1 MIEFLDGIRASI
13 HEAWL
18 IPALYDLGL
27 MAWEEEAFDW
37 LGFALLG
44 LVQIAV
50 CIALCGG
57 LELWR
62 PVERWKDSAAVR
74 TDILYTLLIRLG
86 ILPLAVFVLFRPLQ
100 VWLHG
105 TIVDFGMV
113 PPTLESLIPPLR
125 EYPLIALAVYVVVLD
140 FGEYWRHRLQHS
152 IPWWW
157 ELHAVHHAQTQMTFW
172 TDDRNHLVDDVIAAI
187 WLGLLA
193 LAIGVPPAQFPVIV
207 LVTRIV
213 ESLSHAN
220 ARVDFGAVGERLLV
234 SPRFHRAH
242 HGVLSTEAKGVNYG
256 VLLPIWDWMFGTAD
270 WNRRHYPATGVPGAD
285 EAIVSGGFLAQQV
298 AGLRAALARLRPRS
312 ARPAREQHE

>member
-1 MIEFLDGIRASI
+1 MIDLLDAIRAHV
-13 HEAWL
+13 HEAWV

-50 CIALCGG
+50 CIVLCGT
-57 LELWR
+57 LEKWR
-62 PVERWKDSAAVR
+62 PVERWDDHGPVR

-105 TIVDFGMV
+105 TIVDFGAV
-113 PPTLESLIPPLR
+113 PPTLESLFPALR
-125 EYPLIALAVYVVVLD
+125 EAPLLALAVYIVVLD
-140 FGEYWRHRLQHS
+140 FGEYWRHRLQHA

-157 ELHAVHHAQTQMTFW
+157 ELHAVHHAQQQMTFW
-172 TDDRNHLVDDVIAAI
+172 TDDRNHLADDIIAAI

-207 LVTRIV
+207 LATRIV

-220 ARVDFGAVGERLLV
+220 ARLSFGRVGERLLV

-242 HGVLSTEAKGVNYG
+242 HGVQATDVQGVNYG
-256 VLLPIWDWMFGTAD
+256 VLLPVWDWIFGTAD

-285 EAIVSGGFLAQQV
+285 PAIVSGGFWAQQV
-298 AGLRAALARLRPRS
+298 AGLRAALGRLRPR
-312 ARPAREQHE
+312 AKRQPEG

>member
-1 MIEFLDGIRASI
+1 MIDLLDAIRATI

-44 LVQIAV
+44 LVQIGV
-50 CIALCGG
+50 CIVLCGT
-57 LELWR
+57 LEKWR
-62 PVERWKDSAAVR
+62 PVERWDDHAPVR

-105 TIVDFGMV
+105 TIVDFGAV
-113 PPTLESLIPPLR
+113 PPTLESLFPALRQAPLV
-125 EYPLIALAVYVVVLD
+125 ALAVYIVVLD
-140 FGEYWRHRLQHS
+140 FGEYWRHRLQHA

-157 ELHAVHHAQTQMTFW
+157 ELHAVHHAQKQMTFW
-172 TDDRNHLVDDVIAAI
+172 TDDRNHLLDDVIAAV

-193 LAIGVPPAQFPVIV
+193 LVIGVPPAQFPVIV

-220 ARVDFGAVGERLLV
+220 ARVHFGSLGERLLV

-242 HGVLSTEAKGVNYG
+242 HGEQATDVQGVNYG
-256 VLLPIWDWMFGTAD
+256 VLLPVWDWMFGTAD
-270 WNRRHYPATGVPGAD
+270 WNRRHFPATGVPGAD
-285 EAIVSGGFLAQQV
+285 PAIVTGGFLAQQV
-298 AGLRAALARLRPRS
+298 AGLRAAFGRRRQVPKS
-312 ARPAREQHE
+312 SQVPKP

>member
-1 MIEFLDGIRASI
+1 MIDLLDAIRAHV
-13 HEAWL
+13 HEGWV

-27 MAWEEEAFDW
+27 MTWEEEAFDW

-50 CIALCGG
+50 CIALCGT
-57 LELWR
+57 LEKWR
-62 PVERWKDSAAVR
+62 PVERWDDHGPVR

-105 TIVDFGMV
+105 TIVDYGAV
-113 PPTLESLIPPLR
+113 PPTLESLFPALR
-125 EYPLIALAVYVVVLD
+125 EAPLLALAVYVVVLD
-140 FGEYWRHRLQHS
+140 FGEYWRHRLQHA

-157 ELHAVHHAQTQMTFW
+157 ELHAVHHAQKQMTFW
-172 TDDRNHLVDDVIAAI
+172 TDDRNHLADDIIAAI

-220 ARVDFGAVGERLLV
+220 ARLSFGRVGERLLV

-242 HGVLSTEAKGVNYG
+242 HGEQATDVQGVNYG
-256 VLLPIWDWMFGTAD
+256 VLLPVWDWIFGTAD

-285 EAIVSGGFLAQQV
+285 PAIVSGGFWAQQV
-298 AGLRAALARLRPRS
+298 SGLRAALGRIWPRAKRQPES
-312 ARPAREQHE
+312 